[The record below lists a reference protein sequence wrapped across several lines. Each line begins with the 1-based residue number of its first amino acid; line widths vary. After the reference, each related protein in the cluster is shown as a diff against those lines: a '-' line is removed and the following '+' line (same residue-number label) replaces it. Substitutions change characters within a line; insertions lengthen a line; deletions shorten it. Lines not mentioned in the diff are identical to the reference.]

1 MTLTRRQFTG
11 AGLALAAAP
20 FLGSAPLFAQGARTK
35 LTYATLKTG
44 VSVIINENLK
54 AKRPD
59 LDNGLEIDITNEYTS
74 VSSYYSDFI
83 SGTFELG
90 IGAWDTYLRMHRKS
104 VPARMATTFT
114 TGEMINIVSHGDG
127 PSSVEELR
135 GKSISGIA
143 ASGAFNMCKSAIAN
157 IHGMDLGADVTV
169 QNVPSPAQAMT
180 LLMAQNVDAALS
192 WEPNVSSSMAKV
204 DSLRTIFNL
213 GEAYRG
219 ATGKVLPYFGCA
231 VREEAIERDAEI
243 GAKVHATF
251 ALLMEQINADPMAAF
266 EIAAP
271 HLNLDAAVL
280 MGAHEAGRLQFE
292 SHSMREA
299 EGRELIR
306 AAQAYIDKD
315 NAEIEDGFFVS

>member
-1 MTLTRRQFTG
+1 MTLTRRQFAGT
-11 AGLALAAAP
+11 GLALAATP
-20 FLGSAPLFAQGARTK
+20 FLGSGPLLAQGNRTK

-104 VPARMATTFT
+104 VPAKMATTFT
-114 TGEMINIVSHGDG
+114 TGDMINIVSRQDG
-127 PSSVEELR
+127 PSSVEGLH
-135 GKSISGIA
+135 GKSLSGIA

-157 IHGMDLGADVTV
+157 IYGMKLGKDVVV

-192 WEPNVSSSMAKV
+192 WEPNVSAAMAKI
-204 DSLRTIFNL
+204 DTLRPIFNL
-213 GEAYRG
+213 GDEYHA

-231 VREEAIERDAEI
+231 VRDEAIERDGDIA
-243 GAKVHATF
+243 GKVHATF
-251 ALLMEQINADPMAAF
+251 AQLMDQINADPMEAF
-266 EIAAP
+266 TIAAP
-271 HLNLDAAVL
+271 HLNLDPEVL
-280 MGAHEAGRLQFE
+280 MGAHEAGRLKFE
-292 SHSMREA
+292 SYSMLA
-299 EGRELIR
+299 DTGRDLIR
-306 AAQAYIDKD
+306 QAQAFIDKD
-315 NAEIEDGFFVS
+315 GAEIQDGFFAS